1 MDPAYSLRVTARPIG
16 QFSSRIEFAL
26 FGYNLLLVFPSGCS
40 SYRGAKNLACL
51 RRIWLEAGCAEEGFA
66 SPENMTQDQLLA
78 MSSFNLRYLKY
89 FSTSNNIVVI
99 IAINDM
105 FSKKQMLYSNE
116 DSIGKNIL
124 LIVTLKKRRYFK
136 DFSNHYELFLIVT
149 LGKTRIF

>member
-1 MDPAYSLRVTARPIG
+1 MLSLQSPKFDAGQIGHSVVNRSPPLRHFDRHSDAKMDPAYSLRVTARPIG
-16 QFSSRIEFAL
+16 RFSSRIEFAL

-99 IAINDM
+99 IAINDV
-105 FSKKQMLYSNE
+105 SNKKQ
-116 DSIGKNIL
+116 KQ
-124 LIVTLKKRRYFK
+124 
-136 DFSNHYELFLIVT
+136 
-149 LGKTRIF
+149 